1 MATCCGRPPDSGQN
15 SNYNDN
21 STSPTFSE
29 LVSVRLNSNLE
40 GKTNGTLPKTD
51 AIDVLNSS
59 QCDQWFES
67 QNVNNDISLSNSQ
80 DSITFSQDSYIP
92 SQQTIMYLDKVLDGL
107 PREKYIDMIVHTL
120 KGNESLVTWY
130 RNILLSRAGEIE
142 GCPKGKL
149 CNRKTT
155 NKSSSIQKY
164 AKDCYILQMFTEG
177 DASEIDSVFSRSVN
191 STSDNLHNDTIC
203 EQNPVNQVDINS
215 TLQLLIERVNGL
227 ENILKSKDGI
237 EKKLK
242 AKIEELENVID
253 DNKRQFELLKA
264 EITPKIVKF
273 ESEIKTMSWLAS
285 DVGEFNFM
293 AHSSKMKEIQSEIK
307 QNRIAITSLQ
317 KTFRKN
323 QPVLNPK
330 ILVNK
335 QPSTIGTSE
344 HMSTPMCPVNTNK
357 STVSNVSIDSL
368 ITTEIDRMMYQIDPQ
383 QSDPIIPGAY
393 DSVDFLE
400 HCGKRPTEIIETDN
414 NADLITP
421 SCGKE
426 IAIATNTNIKCDSY
440 RDKLLRRHKRKS

>member
-15 SNYNDN
+15 SNYNDD
-21 STSPTFSE
+21 SISPTFSE

-130 RNILLSRAGEIE
+130 RKILLSRAGEIE

-227 ENILKSKDGI
+227 ENILKK
-237 EKKLK
+237 
-242 AKIEELENVID
+242 
-253 DNKRQFELLKA
+253 
-264 EITPKIVKF
+264 
-273 ESEIKTMSWLAS
+273 
-285 DVGEFNFM
+285 
-293 AHSSKMKEIQSEIK
+293 
-307 QNRIAITSLQ
+307 
-317 KTFRKN
+317 
-323 QPVLNPK
+323 
-330 ILVNK
+330 
-335 QPSTIGTSE
+335 
-344 HMSTPMCPVNTNK
+344 
-357 STVSNVSIDSL
+357 
-368 ITTEIDRMMYQIDPQ
+368 
-383 QSDPIIPGAY
+383 
-393 DSVDFLE
+393 
-400 HCGKRPTEIIETDN
+400 
-414 NADLITP
+414 
-421 SCGKE
+421 
-426 IAIATNTNIKCDSY
+426 
-440 RDKLLRRHKRKS
+440 

>member
-15 SNYNDN
+15 NNSNDD
-21 STSPTFSE
+21 SISPTFTE
-29 LVSVRLNSNLE
+29 LVSVRLNSSYD
-40 GKTNGTLPKTD
+40 GKTNGTLQKTD

-80 DSITFSQDSYIP
+80 ECIPFSQDSYIP

-130 RNILLSRAGEIE
+130 RNILLSRAGEID

-155 NKSSSIQKY
+155 NKSNSIQKY

-191 STSDNLHNDTIC
+191 STSDNLQNDTIC
-203 EQNPVNQVDINS
+203 ENNPVNQVDINS

-227 ENILKSKDGI
+227 DNIIKSKDGI
-237 EKKLK
+237 EKKLR
-242 AKIEELENVID
+242 AKIDELENVID

-264 EITPKIVKF
+264 EITPKVVKF

-317 KTFRKN
+317 KNTQKRSTRIEPQNISK
-323 QPVLNPK
+323 QTT
-330 ILVNK
+330 VNNRY
-335 QPSTIGTSE
+335 E
-344 HMSTPMCPVNTNK
+344 
-357 STVSNVSIDSL
+357 
-368 ITTEIDRMMYQIDPQ
+368 
-383 QSDPIIPGAY
+383 
-393 DSVDFLE
+393 
-400 HCGKRPTEIIETDN
+400 
-414 NADLITP
+414 
-421 SCGKE
+421 
-426 IAIATNTNIKCDSY
+426 
-440 RDKLLRRHKRKS
+440 

>member
-1 MATCCGRPPDSGQN
+1 
-15 SNYNDN
+15 
-21 STSPTFSE
+21 
-29 LVSVRLNSNLE
+29 
-40 GKTNGTLPKTD
+40 
-51 AIDVLNSS
+51 
-59 QCDQWFES
+59 
-67 QNVNNDISLSNSQ
+67 
-80 DSITFSQDSYIP
+80 
-92 SQQTIMYLDKVLDGL
+92 
-107 PREKYIDMIVHTL
+107 
-120 KGNESLVTWY
+120 
-130 RNILLSRAGEIE
+130 
-142 GCPKGKL
+142 
-149 CNRKTT
+149 
-155 NKSSSIQKY
+155 
-164 AKDCYILQMFTEG
+164 MFTEG

-440 RDKLLRRHKRKS
+440 RDKLLEGINEKADCVVTKLAKPLEPAFQIPVRINGSHNDPKPANENFTGVSRKRTSRFYITNIDPSSSKEGLLSYAKQRGVNITHVILFKPRKGRISGRINVTMESKALLQNSEFWPNNIICRPWYNNRAWNDRINNENSTEPHHYQDGS